1 MFPPHA
7 GLTSIEHVFDHS
19 PVTDDPTAPAAL
31 LRAPR
36 ADRLAAARAAA
47 GQADRRFG
55 ITTPGRP
62 LETLPALAALLPGG
76 ALSTGAA
83 YSVLGSVALATALLA
98 GPSAAGE
105 WCGVVGVPGFGA
117 EAAAAMGV
125 DLDRTVLVPDPGP
138 ELVAVVSSLVGALAV
153 VLVGPPGPVGDAE
166 AGRLAVRLRQRG
178 TALVVCGRWPRSE
191 AELSLTDGDWHGL
204 GAGHGHLSGRLATVT
219 VHARRTARPR
229 QARLWLPDREGRVLA
244 VREAARDLP
253 VRPAATLTRSAAG

>member
-1 MFPPHA
+1 MF
-7 GLTSIEHVFDHS
+7 
-19 PVTDDPTAPAAL
+19 DDPPVPDHPPVRLPAP
-31 LRAPR
+31 RADR

-55 ITTPGRP
+55 ITTPGRA
-62 LETLPALAALLPGG
+62 LQTLPALAALLPGG
-76 ALSTGAA
+76 ALSTGSA

-138 ELVAVVSSLVGALAV
+138 ELVGVVSALVGALAV
-153 VLVGPPGPVGDAE
+153 VLVGPPGPVGEAE

-178 TALVVCGRWPRSE
+178 TALVVCGPWPRSE
-191 AELSLTDGDWHGL
+191 AELSLADSTWHGL
-204 GAGHGHLSGRLATVT
+204 GAGHGHLAGRLATVT
-219 VHARRTARPR
+219 VHARRAARPR
-229 QARLWLPDREGRVLA
+229 RARLWLPDPEGL
-244 VREAARDLP
+244 VRPAPTSALDLP
-253 VRPAATLTRSAAG
+253 VLPAATLTRSAG